1 LDSLA
6 ASTFTPEYIPADG
19 AIKTIPRETAATRV
33 GALETERKNWEKR
46 WKDIRDFQLPYLGE
60 FGDTADVTDRGR
72 RRDGK
77 MIDSIAWMSDIAFGA
92 GVMSGLT
99 PPSRQWFKMGFSRA
113 EAEEDIEAMQILDQ
127 RQKIVE
133 HYLHKSN
140 FYNCIH
146 NCYMELPFGQ
156 APLGVFPSMETGIRF
171 QNYTIGTYYIGTG
184 PGGRVNTFCRKFT
197 MTPVQIM
204 EQFGD
209 KNLPDKVKDALKS
222 GGKYTR
228 QMKIIWLVMPNDGR
242 IPGMPGNKNMPYTS
256 LYWMEGERDYLYS
269 GGFEE
274 FPVPVARYQVTGQN
288 AYGFGPGWYAE
299 GHSKAL
305 QVYRKDFLQAVEIM
319 VKPPMVGPPEVHRI
333 NLIPGGYTKESI
345 NGQNQIRPLFT
356 APTNPQWLAQEIQNT
371 EDAIKRIYSA
381 DLFLMLSSSVD
392 EPQKTAREV
401 MALQQEKLQQ
411 LGPVVERLQDEFLS
425 PLIERTYNILE
436 RMGAFDPIPDEVAER
451 LQNEEIKIEYVSPLA
466 QAQKMSGLVNIEQAI
481 AFTGQMAQVWPDVIK
496 KVDPIGTV
504 SEYFELLGAPG
515 KMQRST
521 EEVQAMMEEEQRI
534 QAQQE
539 QLAQAQAMAQTVAPA
554 AQAAKNLTDAAND
567 GNPALQTL
575 MGINSPGL
583 SSV

>member
-1 LDSLA
+1 
-6 ASTFTPEYIPADG
+6 
-19 AIKTIPRETAATRV
+19 
-33 GALETERKNWEKR
+33 
-46 WKDIRDFQLPYLGE
+46 
-60 FGDTADVTDRGR
+60 
-72 RRDGK
+72 
-77 MIDSIAWMSDIAFGA
+77 
-92 GVMSGLT
+92 
-99 PPSRQWFKMGFSRA
+99 
-113 EAEEDIEAMQILDQ
+113 
-127 RQKIVE
+127 
-133 HYLHKSN
+133 
-140 FYNCIH
+140 
-146 NCYMELPFGQ
+146 
-156 APLGVFPSMETGIRF
+156 
-171 QNYTIGTYYIGTG
+171 
-184 PGGRVNTFCRKFT
+184 
-197 MTPVQIM
+197 
-204 EQFGD
+204 
-209 KNLPDKVKDALKS
+209 
-222 GGKYTR
+222 
-228 QMKIIWLVMPNDGR
+228 
-242 IPGMPGNKNMPYTS
+242 
-256 LYWMEGERDYLYS
+256 
-269 GGFEE
+269 
-274 FPVPVARYQVTGQN
+274 
-288 AYGFGPGWYAE
+288 
-299 GHSKAL
+299 
-305 QVYRKDFLQAVEIM
+305 
-319 VKPPMVGPPEVHRI
+319 
-333 NLIPGGYTKESI
+333 
-345 NGQNQIRPLFT
+345 
-356 APTNPQWLAQEIQNT
+356 
-371 EDAIKRIYSA
+371 
-381 DLFLMLSSSVD
+381 MLSSSVD